1 MQKQTLNALG
11 IIFLLIAAINTAT
24 GDVTLVRFGPE
35 GEEKPGIIDS
45 EGQLRDLSGY
55 VSEITPETLSSASL
69 DAIAQ
74 LSLDDLPS
82 VAGEPRLGVPLT
94 GIGKIIAIG
103 FNYINHAAE
112 MEVQLPAEP
121 LTFMKATSALTGPF
135 DQIIQPRNGLK
146 LDYEAELVVVIGSR
160 AQYISEEDVFDHIA
174 GYTVG
179 HDVSE
184 RAFQRERGG
193 QFTKGKSADTFA
205 PVGPYFVSADQIK
218 DIQALSIWSEVNGEM
233 RQQGST
239 ADMVFGVREIVS
251 HLSQFMTL
259 NPGDIIFTGT
269 PAGVGDGMD
278 PPQYLKPGDVV
289 RIGVEGLGEQ
299 RQVIAP
305 PR

>member
-35 GEEKPGIIDS
+35 GLEKPGIIDS
-45 EGQLRDLSGY
+45 EGQLHDLSGY

-160 AQYISEEDVFDHIA
+160 AQYVSEEDVFDHIA

-259 NPGDIIFTGT
+259 YPGDIIFTGT

-278 PPQYLKPGDVV
+278 PPQYLTPGDVV